1 MPCYATRAWHK
12 ISFMNTKLPLGRKT
26 IAQIAIKFIAAQAVI
41 MLAAGHL
48 HAQQVY
54 KSVDKNGRVTYSE
67 VPPLPGSGDKLTAD
81 SASSGSLPYAL
92 QQVVSRY
99 PVTLYTT
106 ADCGPC
112 INARLMLTQRGVP
125 FKERTVSSNEDIDAF
140 KKLNTENTFPLAT
153 IASQQLKGYEET
165 EWTKYLDAAGYPKS
179 STLPRNYK
187 NAEATSLTPKKA
199 AEKVEKTAADKPT
212 VAKPASTPQE
222 PINNPAGI
230 RF

>member
-1 MPCYATRAWHK
+1 MNQMPVLNR
-12 ISFMNTKLPLGRKT
+12 FKT
-26 IAQIAIKFIAAQAVI
+26 LQTAIKLIAV
-41 MLAAGHL
+41 LAIITPASNQL
-48 HAQQVY
+48 YAQQVY

-81 SASSGSLPYAL
+81 PAASVSLPYAL

-125 FKERTVSSNEDIDAF
+125 FAERTISSNEDIAAY
-140 KKLNTENTFPLAT
+140 KKLNIDNNFPLAT
-153 IASQQLKGYEET
+153 IAAQQLKGYEET

-187 NAEATSLTPKKA
+187 NAEATSLTPKKVVEK
-199 AEKVEKTAADKPT
+199 AEKEVTE
-212 VAKPASTPQE
+212 KPASTRAARPAAAPQE
-222 PINNPAGI
+222 PNNNPAGI
-230 RF
+230 KF